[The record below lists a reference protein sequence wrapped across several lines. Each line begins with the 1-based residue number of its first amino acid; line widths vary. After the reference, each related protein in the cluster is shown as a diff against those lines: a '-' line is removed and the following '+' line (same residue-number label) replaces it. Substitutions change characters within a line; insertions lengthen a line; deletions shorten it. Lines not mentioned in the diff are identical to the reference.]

1 MAQKKKKEKHRKKL
15 RQRERKKT
23 REKLSTN
30 QMIFIGF
37 SIIIIITMVIG
48 SLASSF

>member
-1 MAQKKKKEKHRKKL
+1 MAQKKKKQKHRKKIQ
-15 RQRERKKT
+15 QRERKKT
-23 REKLSTN
+23 REKMSTN
-30 QMIFIGF
+30 QIIFLGF